1 MPKCPKCGA
10 TASDVRVVKCNQCGK
25 VFCNKS
31 GTQNGK
37 PHCNV
42 HGGSTAA
49 GGTCPFCK
57 KGKLQSY

>member
-10 TASDVRVVKCNQCGK
+10 NSSDVRVVKCPVCGK

-31 GTQNGK
+31 GTQNGRSC
-37 PHCNV
+37 CNV

-49 GGTCPFCK
+49 GGTCPFCH